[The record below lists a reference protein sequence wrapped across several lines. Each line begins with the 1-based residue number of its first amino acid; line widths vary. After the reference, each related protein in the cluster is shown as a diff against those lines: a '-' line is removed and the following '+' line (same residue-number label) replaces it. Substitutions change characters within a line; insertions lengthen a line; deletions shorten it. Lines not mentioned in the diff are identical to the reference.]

1 MKKIFK
7 ILFGLLMTI
16 TLFLTAAVDVNAE
29 IKLDEEKK
37 EITYIASKEFCEE
50 CENYT
55 TSYEIKDNIFEV
67 TFKEPKESEI
77 FSAQVLNN
85 SIIWARNNAFNILMY
100 NPDYNKYDIS
110 KDGLALEVTGDENNE
125 IPKLLKINL
134 SYNGR
139 DKEESWNSL
148 KTALVK
154 GIDIGGI
161 GDTPGQDSI
170 IVFNSE
176 FQEINYQ
183 GTKLKYEIE
192 NGVMTITPKSN
203 KEKLTLY
210 IAENFITHYIMKLEL
225 DYDTVDIYN
234 SKINDNGIEAE
245 KLDGETLKSLKLNLT
260 KTGKDEKEALK
271 SIIEAMEYIPEDDP
285 DTSNND
291 NKNNTKP
298 SGTKVSVK
306 NTAATYS
313 VIAITC
319 GVICVL
325 IGAGLIFVLNSN
337 KKEK

>member
-1 MKKIFK
+1 MKKIYKVLFTLL
-7 ILFGLLMTI
+7 ITVTLFGI
-16 TLFLTAAVDVNAE
+16 TNVNAE

-37 EITYIASKEFCEE
+37 EITYIASKEYCEE

-55 TSYEIKDNIFEV
+55 TSYEIKDNILEV

-77 FSAQVLNN
+77 FSAQALNL
-85 SIIWARNNAFNILMY
+85 SIIWNYSNTFNVLLY
-100 NPDYNKYDIS
+100 SADFNKYDVL

-148 KTALVK
+148 KTALAK
-154 GIDIGGI
+154 GTDIGGI
-161 GDTPGQDSI
+161 GDTTGEDSI
-170 IVFNSE
+170 VFSSE

-183 GTKLKYEIE
+183 GTKLKYEIKD
-192 NGVMTITPKSN
+192 GVMIITPASN
-203 KEKLTLY
+203 KDKLTLY
-210 IAENFITHYIMKLEL
+210 IADSFILNYITEL
-225 DYDTVDIYN
+225 DLDYNTVDLYN

-245 KLDGETLKSLKLNLT
+245 KLDEATLKSLKLNLT
-260 KTGKDEKEALK
+260 KTGKDEKEVLK
-271 SIIEAMEYIPEDDP
+271 GIIEAMEYIPEDDP
-285 DTSNND
+285 DTPNND

-306 NTAATYS
+306 NTAVTYS

-337 KKEK
+337 KKKK

>member
-1 MKKIFK
+1 
-7 ILFGLLMTI
+7 
-16 TLFLTAAVDVNAE
+16 
-29 IKLDEEKK
+29 
-37 EITYIASKEFCEE
+37 
-50 CENYT
+50 
-55 TSYEIKDNIFEV
+55 
-67 TFKEPKESEI
+67 
-77 FSAQVLNN
+77 
-85 SIIWARNNAFNILMY
+85 MY

-161 GDTPGQDSI
+161 GDTLGQDSI

-183 GTKLKYEIE
+183 GTKLKYDIE
-192 NGVMTITPKSN
+192 NGVMTITPKSD

-210 IAENFITHYIMKLEL
+210 IAENFIMHYIMKLEL

-234 SKINDNGIEAE
+234 SKINDNGIEVE

-260 KTGKDEKEALK
+260 KTGKEATEVLK
-271 SIIEAMEYIPEDDP
+271 GIIEAMEYIPEDDP
-285 DTSNND
+285 DTPNND

-306 NTAATYS
+306 NTAVTYS

-337 KKEK
+337 KKKK

>member
-1 MKKIFK
+1 MKKIYKVLFTLLVTVT
-7 ILFGLLMTI
+7 LFGI
-16 TLFLTAAVDVNAE
+16 TNVNAE

-37 EITYIASKEFCEE
+37 EITYITGKENCEE

-55 TSYEIKDNIFEV
+55 TSYEIKDNILEV
-67 TFKEPKESEI
+67 TFKEPKESET
-77 FSAQVLNN
+77 FSAQALNL
-85 SIIWARNNAFNILMY
+85 SIIWNYSDTFNVLLY
-100 NPDYNKYDIS
+100 SVDFNKYDVL

-148 KTALVK
+148 KTELAK

-161 GDTPGQDSI
+161 GDTSGEDS

-183 GTKLKYEIE
+183 GTKLKYEIKD
-192 NGVMTITPKSN
+192 GVMIITPASN
-203 KEKLTLY
+203 KDKLTLY
-210 IAENFITHYIMKLEL
+210 IAENFIMNYITEL
-225 DYDTVDIYN
+225 DLDYNTVDLYN
-234 SKINDNGIEAE
+234 SKINDNGIEVE

-260 KTGKDEKEALK
+260 KTGKEATEVLK
-271 SIIEAMEYIPEDDP
+271 GIIEAMEYIPEDDP

-306 NTAATYS
+306 NTAVTYS
-313 VIAITC
+313 VIAIAC

-337 KKEK
+337 KKKK

>member
-7 ILFGLLMTI
+7 ILFGLLMTM
-16 TLFLTAAVDVNAE
+16 TLFLAVDVNAE

-37 EITYIASKEFCEE
+37 EITYITGKEYG
-50 CENYT
+50 ENYT
-55 TSYEIKDNIFEV
+55 ASYEIKDNILEV

-85 SIIWARNNAFNILMY
+85 SIIWNYSNTFNVLLY
-100 NPDYNKYDIS
+100 SVDFNKYDVL

-148 KTALVK
+148 KTALAK

-161 GDTPGQDSI
+161 GDTTGEDS

-183 GTKLKYEIE
+183 GTKLKYEIKD
-192 NGVMTITPKSN
+192 GVMIITPKSN
-203 KEKLTLY
+203 KDKLTLY
-210 IAENFITHYIMKLEL
+210 IAENFIMNYIMEL
-225 DYDTVDIYN
+225 DLDYNTVDLYN

-245 KLDGETLKSLKLNLT
+245 KLDETTLKSLKLNLT
-260 KTGKDEKEALK
+260 KTGKDEKEVLK
-271 SIIEAMEYIPEDDP
+271 GIVEAMEYIPEDDP
-285 DTSNND
+285 DTPNND

-337 KKEK
+337 KKKK

>member
-7 ILFGLLMTI
+7 ILFGLLMTM
-16 TLFLTAAVDVNAE
+16 TLFLAVDVNAE

-148 KTALVK
+148 KTALAK

-161 GDTPGQDSI
+161 GDTTGEDS

-183 GTKLKYEIE
+183 GTKLKYEIKD
-192 NGVMTITPKSN
+192 GVMIITPASN

-210 IAENFITHYIMKLEL
+210 IAENFIMHYIMKLEL

-234 SKINDNGIEAE
+234 SKINDNGIEVE

-260 KTGKDEKEALK
+260 KTGKEATEVLK
-271 SIIEAMEYIPEDDP
+271 GIIEAMEYIPEDDP
-285 DTSNND
+285 DTPNND

-306 NTAATYS
+306 NTAVTYS

-337 KKEK
+337 KKKK

>member
-7 ILFGLLMTI
+7 ILFGLLMTM
-16 TLFLTAAVDVNAE
+16 TLFLAVAVDVNAE

-100 NPDYNKYDIS
+100 NQDYNKYDIL
-110 KDGLALEVTGDENNE
+110 KDGLALEETGEGENE
-125 IPKLLKINL
+125 IPKSLKINL
-134 SYNGR
+134 SYNER
-139 DKEESWNSL
+139 DKEESWNAL
-148 KTALVK
+148 KAELAK
-154 GIDIGGI
+154 EESIGGI
-161 GDTPGQDSI
+161 GDTSDQHP

-210 IAENFITHYIMKLEL
+210 IADNFITHYIMDLEL

-245 KLDGETLKSLKLNLT
+245 KLDGETLKCLKLNLT
-260 KTGKDEKEALK
+260 KTG
-271 SIIEAMEYIPEDDP
+271 
-285 DTSNND
+285 
-291 NKNNTKP
+291 
-298 SGTKVSVK
+298 
-306 NTAATYS
+306 
-313 VIAITC
+313 
-319 GVICVL
+319 
-325 IGAGLIFVLNSN
+325 
-337 KKEK
+337 

>member
-16 TLFLTAAVDVNAE
+16 TLFLAVDVNAE

-37 EITYIASKEFCEE
+37 EITYITGKEYG
-50 CENYT
+50 ENYT
-55 TSYEIKDNIFEV
+55 ASYEIKDNILEV

-77 FSAQVLNN
+77 FSAQALNL
-85 SIIWARNNAFNILMY
+85 SIIWNYSNTFNVLLY
-100 NPDYNKYDIS
+100 SVDFNKYDVL

-148 KTALVK
+148 KTALAK

-161 GDTPGQDSI
+161 GDTTGEDS

-183 GTKLKYEIE
+183 GTKLKYEIKD
-192 NGVMTITPKSN
+192 GVMIITPKSN
-203 KEKLTLY
+203 KDKLTLY
-210 IAENFITHYIMKLEL
+210 IAENFIMNYIMEL
-225 DYDTVDIYN
+225 DLDYNTVDLYN

-245 KLDGETLKSLKLNLT
+245 KLDETTLKSLKLNLT
-260 KTGKDEKEALK
+260 KTGKDEKEVLK
-271 SIIEAMEYIPEDDP
+271 GIVEAMEYIPEDDP
-285 DTSNND
+285 DTPNND

-306 NTAATYS
+306 DTAVTYS

-337 KKEK
+337 KKKK

>member
-7 ILFGLLMTI
+7 ILFGLLMTM
-16 TLFLTAAVDVNAE
+16 TLFLAVAVDVNAE

-100 NPDYNKYDIS
+100 NPDYNKYDIL

-148 KTALVK
+148 KTALTK

-161 GDTPGQDSI
+161 DDTTGQDS

-192 NGVMTITPKSN
+192 NGVMTITPKSD

-225 DYDTVDIYN
+225 DYNTVDIYN
-234 SKINDNGIEAE
+234 SKINDNGIEVE

-260 KTGKDEKEALK
+260 KTGKEATEVLK
-271 SIIEAMEYIPEDDP
+271 GIIEAMEYIPEDDP
-285 DTSNND
+285 DAPNND

-337 KKEK
+337 KKKK

>member
-7 ILFGLLMTI
+7 ILFGLLMTM
-16 TLFLTAAVDVNAE
+16 TLFLAVAVDVNAE

-161 GDTPGQDSI
+161 GDTSDQHP

-192 NGVMTITPKSN
+192 NGAMTITPKSN

-210 IAENFITHYIMKLEL
+210 IADNFITHYIMELEL

-234 SKINDNGIEAE
+234 SKINDNGIEVE

-260 KTGKDEKEALK
+260 KTGKEATEVLK
-271 SIIEAMEYIPEDDP
+271 GIIEAMEYIPEDDP
-285 DTSNND
+285 DTPNND

-306 NTAATYS
+306 NTAVTYS

>member
-7 ILFGLLMTI
+7 ILFGVLMTM
-16 TLFLTAAVDVNAE
+16 TLFLAVAVDVNAE

-85 SIIWARNNAFNILMY
+85 SIIWARNNAFNILIY
-100 NPDYNKYDIS
+100 NPDYNKYDIL
-110 KDGLALEVTGDENNE
+110 KDGLALEETGEGENE
-125 IPKLLKINL
+125 IPKSLKINL

-148 KTALVK
+148 KTELAK
-154 GIDIGGI
+154 EGSIGDI
-161 GDTPGQDSI
+161 GDTSGQDSI

-183 GTKLKYEIE
+183 GTKLKCEIE

-203 KEKLTLY
+203 KERLTLY
-210 IAENFITHYIMKLEL
+210 IADNFIMHYIMEL
-225 DYDTVDIYN
+225 DLDYNTVDIYN

-260 KTGKDEKEALK
+260 KTGKEATEVLK
-271 SIIEAMEYIPEDDP
+271 GIIEAMEYIPEDDP
-285 DTSNND
+285 DTPNND

>member
-1 MKKIFK
+1 MKKIYKVLFTLL
-7 ILFGLLMTI
+7 ITVTLFGI
-16 TLFLTAAVDVNAE
+16 TNVNAE

-37 EITYIASKEFCEE
+37 EITYIANKEFCEE

-139 DKEESWNSL
+139 NKEESWTLL

-161 GDTPGQDSI
+161 GDTLGQDSI

-192 NGVMTITPKSN
+192 NGVMTITPKSD

-210 IAENFITHYIMKLEL
+210 IAEDFITHYIMKLEL

-234 SKINDNGIEAE
+234 SKINDNGIEVE

-260 KTGKDEKEALK
+260 KTGKEATEVLK
-271 SIIEAMEYIPEDDP
+271 GIIEAMEYIPEDDP
-285 DTSNND
+285 DAPNNN

-306 NTAATYS
+306 NTAVTYS

-337 KKEK
+337 KKKK

>member
-7 ILFGLLMTI
+7 ILFGLLMTM
-16 TLFLTAAVDVNAE
+16 TLFLAVAVDVNAE

-110 KDGLALEVTGDENNE
+110 KDGLVLEVTGDENNE

-161 GDTPGQDSI
+161 GDTSDQHP

-210 IAENFITHYIMKLEL
+210 IADNFITHYIMELDL

-260 KTGKDEKEALK
+260 KTGKEATEVLK
-271 SIIEAMEYIPEDDP
+271 GIIEAMEYIPEDDP
-285 DTSNND
+285 DTPNND

>member
-7 ILFGLLMTI
+7 ILFGLLMTM
-16 TLFLTAAVDVNAE
+16 TLFLAVDVNAE

-148 KTALVK
+148 KTALAK

-161 GDTPGQDSI
+161 GDTTGEDS

-183 GTKLKYEIE
+183 GTKLKYEIKD
-192 NGVMTITPKSN
+192 GVMIITPKSN
-203 KEKLTLY
+203 KDKLTLY
-210 IAENFITHYIMKLEL
+210 IAENFIMNYIMEL
-225 DYDTVDIYN
+225 DLDYNTVDLYN

-245 KLDGETLKSLKLNLT
+245 KLDETTLKSLKLNLT
-260 KTGKDEKEALK
+260 KTGKDEKEVLK
-271 SIIEAMEYIPEDDP
+271 GIVEAMEYIPEDDP
-285 DTSNND
+285 DTPNND

-306 NTAATYS
+306 DTAVTYS

-337 KKEK
+337 KKKK

>member
-1 MKKIFK
+1 MKKIYKVLFTLL
-7 ILFGLLMTI
+7 ITVTLFGI
-16 TLFLTAAVDVNAE
+16 TNVNAE

-161 GDTPGQDSI
+161 GDTLGQDSI
-170 IVFNSE
+170 IAL
-176 FQEINYQ
+176 Y
-183 GTKLKYEIE
+183 YEIR
-192 NGVMTITPKSN
+192 T
-203 KEKLTLY
+203 
-210 IAENFITHYIMKLEL
+210 
-225 DYDTVDIYN
+225 
-234 SKINDNGIEAE
+234 
-245 KLDGETLKSLKLNLT
+245 
-260 KTGKDEKEALK
+260 
-271 SIIEAMEYIPEDDP
+271 
-285 DTSNND
+285 
-291 NKNNTKP
+291 
-298 SGTKVSVK
+298 
-306 NTAATYS
+306 
-313 VIAITC
+313 
-319 GVICVL
+319 
-325 IGAGLIFVLNSN
+325 
-337 KKEK
+337 

>member
-1 MKKIFK
+1 MKKIYKVLFTLL
-7 ILFGLLMTI
+7 ITVTLFGI
-16 TLFLTAAVDVNAE
+16 TNVNAE

-37 EITYIASKEFCEE
+37 EITYIANKEFCEE

-139 DKEESWNSL
+139 DKEESWTLL

-161 GDTPGQDSI
+161 GDTLGQDSI

-192 NGVMTITPKSN
+192 NGVMTITPKSD

-210 IAENFITHYIMKLEL
+210 IAEDFITHYIMKLEL

-234 SKINDNGIEAE
+234 SKINDNGIEVE

-260 KTGKDEKEALK
+260 KTGKEATEVLK
-271 SIIEAMEYIPEDDP
+271 GIIEAMEYIPEDDP
-285 DTSNND
+285 DAPNNN

-306 NTAATYS
+306 DTAVTYS

-337 KKEK
+337 KKKK

>member
-7 ILFGLLMTI
+7 ILFGLLMTM
-16 TLFLTAAVDVNAE
+16 TLFLAVDVNAE

-37 EITYIASKEFCEE
+37 EITYITGKEYG
-50 CENYT
+50 ENYT
-55 TSYEIKDNIFEV
+55 ASYEIKDNILEV

-77 FSAQVLNN
+77 FSAQALNL
-85 SIIWARNNAFNILMY
+85 SIIWNYSNTFNVLLY
-100 NPDYNKYDIS
+100 SVDFNKYDVL

-148 KTALVK
+148 KTALAK

-161 GDTPGQDSI
+161 GDTTGEDS

-183 GTKLKYEIE
+183 GTKLKYEIKD
-192 NGVMTITPKSN
+192 GVMIITPKSN
-203 KEKLTLY
+203 KDKLTLY
-210 IAENFITHYIMKLEL
+210 IAENFIMNYIMEL
-225 DYDTVDIYN
+225 DLDYNTVDLYN

-245 KLDGETLKSLKLNLT
+245 KLDETTLKSLKLNLT
-260 KTGKDEKEALK
+260 KTGKDEKEVLK
-271 SIIEAMEYIPEDDP
+271 GIVEAMEYIPEDDP
-285 DTSNND
+285 DTPNND

-306 NTAATYS
+306 DTAVTYS

-337 KKEK
+337 KKKK

>member
-1 MKKIFK
+1 MKKIYKVLFTLL
-7 ILFGLLMTI
+7 ITVTLFGI
-16 TLFLTAAVDVNAE
+16 TNVNAE

-37 EITYIASKEFCEE
+37 EITYIANKEFCEE

-100 NPDYNKYDIS
+100 NPDYNKYDIL

-125 IPKLLKINL
+125 IPKSLKINL

-148 KTALVK
+148 KTALTK

-161 GDTPGQDSI
+161 GDTTGQDS

-192 NGVMTITPKSN
+192 NGVMTITPKSD

-210 IAENFITHYIMKLEL
+210 IAEDFIMHYIMKLEL
-225 DYDTVDIYN
+225 NYDTVDIYN
-234 SKINDNGIEAE
+234 SKINDNGIEVE

-260 KTGKDEKEALK
+260 KTGKEATEVLK
-271 SIIEAMEYIPEDDP
+271 GIIEAMEYIPEDDP
-285 DTSNND
+285 DAPNND

-298 SGTKVSVK
+298 SGTKVNVK
-306 NTAATYS
+306 DTAVTYS

-337 KKEK
+337 KKKK

>member
-1 MKKIFK
+1 MKKIYKVLFTLL
-7 ILFGLLMTI
+7 ITVTLFGI
-16 TLFLTAAVDVNAE
+16 TNVNAE

-37 EITYIASKEFCEE
+37 EITYIASKEYCEK

-55 TSYEIKDNIFEV
+55 TSYEIKDNILEV
-67 TFKEPKESEI
+67 AFKEPKESEI
-77 FSAQVLNN
+77 FSAQALNF
-85 SIIWARNNAFNILMY
+85 SIIMNYSNTSNILLY
-100 NPDYNKYDIS
+100 SADFNKYDIS

-148 KTALVK
+148 KTALAK
-154 GIDIGGI
+154 ETDIGGI
-161 GDTPGQDSI
+161 GDTLVQDSI

-192 NGVMTITPKSN
+192 NGVMTITPKSD

-210 IAENFITHYIMKLEL
+210 IAENFIMHYIMKLEL

-234 SKINDNGIEAE
+234 SKINDNGIEVE

-260 KTGKDEKEALK
+260 KTGKEATEVLK
-271 SIIEAMEYIPEDDP
+271 GIIEAMEYIPEDDP
-285 DTSNND
+285 DTPNND

-306 NTAATYS
+306 NTAVTYS

-337 KKEK
+337 KKKK

>member
-1 MKKIFK
+1 MKKIYKVLFTLLV
-7 ILFGLLMTI
+7 IVTLFGVTN
-16 TLFLTAAVDVNAE
+16 VNAE

-100 NPDYNKYDIS
+100 NPDYNKYDIL
-110 KDGLALEVTGDENNE
+110 KDGLALEETGEGENE
-125 IPKLLKINL
+125 IPKSLKINL

-139 DKEESWNSL
+139 DKEESWNAL
-148 KTALVK
+148 KTELAK
-154 GIDIGGI
+154 EGSIDGI
-161 GDTPGQDSI
+161 GDTSGQAGQDS

-210 IAENFITHYIMKLEL
+210 IAENFIMHYIMKLDL
-225 DYDTVDIYN
+225 DYNTVDIYN
-234 SKINDNGIEAE
+234 SKINDNGIEVE
-245 KLDGETLKSLKLNLT
+245 KLNGETLKSLKLNLT
-260 KTGKDEKEALK
+260 KTGKEATEVLK
-271 SIIEAMEYIPEDDP
+271 GIIEAMEYIPEDDP
-285 DTSNND
+285 DTPNND

-298 SGTKVSVK
+298 RDRKSV
-306 NTAATYS
+306 
-313 VIAITC
+313 V
-319 GVICVL
+319 
-325 IGAGLIFVLNSN
+325 
-337 KKEK
+337 

>member
-1 MKKIFK
+1 MKKIYKVLFTLL
-7 ILFGLLMTI
+7 ITVTLFGI
-16 TLFLTAAVDVNAE
+16 TNVNAE

-37 EITYIASKEFCEE
+37 EITYITGKEYG
-50 CENYT
+50 ENYT
-55 TSYEIKDNIFEV
+55 ASYEIKDNILEV

-77 FSAQVLNN
+77 FSAQALNL
-85 SIIWARNNAFNILMY
+85 SIIWNYSNTFNVLLY
-100 NPDYNKYDIS
+100 SVNFNKYDVL

-148 KTALVK
+148 KAALAK

-161 GDTPGQDSI
+161 GDTIGEDS

-183 GTKLKYEIE
+183 GTKLKYEIKD
-192 NGVMTITPKSN
+192 GVMIITPASN
-203 KEKLTLY
+203 KDKLTLY
-210 IAENFITHYIMKLEL
+210 IAENFIMNYIMEL
-225 DYDTVDIYN
+225 DLDYNTVDLYN

-245 KLDGETLKSLKLNLT
+245 KLDETTLKSLKLNLT
-260 KTGKDEKEALK
+260 KTGKEATEVLK
-271 SIIEAMEYIPEDDP
+271 GIIEAMEYIPEDDP
-285 DTSNND
+285 DSPNND

-298 SGTKVSVK
+298 SGTKVRVK
-306 NTAATYS
+306 NTAVTYS

-337 KKEK
+337 KKKK

>member
-1 MKKIFK
+1 MKKIYKVLFTLLLPVT
-7 ILFGLLMTI
+7 LFGI
-16 TLFLTAAVDVNAE
+16 TNVNAE

-37 EITYIASKEFCEE
+37 EITYIASKEYCEE

-148 KTALVK
+148 KTALTK

-161 GDTPGQDSI
+161 GDTLGQDSI

-192 NGVMTITPKSN
+192 NGVMTITPKSD

-210 IAENFITHYIMKLEL
+210 IAENFIMHYIMKLEL

-234 SKINDNGIEAE
+234 SKINDNGIEVE

-260 KTGKDEKEALK
+260 KTGKDEKEVLK
-271 SIIEAMEYIPEDDP
+271 GIIEAMEYIPEDDP
-285 DTSNND
+285 DTPNND

-306 NTAATYS
+306 DTAVTYS
-313 VIAITC
+313 IIAVTC

-337 KKEK
+337 KKKK

>member
-7 ILFGLLMTI
+7 ILFGLLMTM
-16 TLFLTAAVDVNAE
+16 TLFLAVDVNAE

-37 EITYIASKEFCEE
+37 EITYITGKEYG
-50 CENYT
+50 ENYT
-55 TSYEIKDNIFEV
+55 ASYEIKDNILEV

-77 FSAQVLNN
+77 FSAQALNL
-85 SIIWARNNAFNILMY
+85 SIIWNYSNTFNVLLY
-100 NPDYNKYDIS
+100 SVDFNKYDVL

-139 DKEESWNSL
+139 DKEKSWNSL
-148 KTALVK
+148 KTALAK

-161 GDTPGQDSI
+161 GDTTGEDS

-183 GTKLKYEIE
+183 GTKLKYEIKD
-192 NGVMTITPKSN
+192 GVMIITPKSN
-203 KEKLTLY
+203 KDKLTLY
-210 IAENFITHYIMKLEL
+210 IAENFIMNYIMEL
-225 DYDTVDIYN
+225 DLDYNTVDLYN

-245 KLDGETLKSLKLNLT
+245 KLDETTLKSLKLNLT
-260 KTGKDEKEALK
+260 KTGKDEKEVLK
-271 SIIEAMEYIPEDDP
+271 GIVEAMEYIPEDDP
-285 DTSNND
+285 DTPNND

-306 NTAATYS
+306 DTAVTYS

-337 KKEK
+337 KKKK

>member
-7 ILFGLLMTI
+7 ILFGLLMTM
-16 TLFLTAAVDVNAE
+16 TLFLAVAVDVNAE

-100 NPDYNKYDIS
+100 NPDYNKYDIL
-110 KDGLALEVTGDENNE
+110 KDGLALEETGEGENE

-161 GDTPGQDSI
+161 GDTSDQHP

-192 NGVMTITPKSN
+192 NGAMTITPKSN

-210 IAENFITHYIMKLEL
+210 IADNFITHYIMELEL

-234 SKINDNGIEAE
+234 SKINDNGIEVE

-260 KTGKDEKEALK
+260 KTGKEATEVLK
-271 SIIEAMEYIPEDDP
+271 GIIEAMEYIPEDDP
-285 DTSNND
+285 DTPNND

-306 NTAATYS
+306 NTAVTYS

>member
-7 ILFGLLMTI
+7 ILFGLLMTM
-16 TLFLTAAVDVNAE
+16 TLFFGVDVNAE

-37 EITYIASKEFCEE
+37 EITYITGKEYG
-50 CENYT
+50 ENYT
-55 TSYEIKDNIFEV
+55 ASYEIKDNILEV

-77 FSAQVLNN
+77 FSAQALNL
-85 SIIWARNNAFNILMY
+85 SIIWNYSNTFNVLLY
-100 NPDYNKYDIS
+100 SVDFNKYDVL

-148 KTALVK
+148 KTALAK

-161 GDTPGQDSI
+161 GDTTGEDS

-183 GTKLKYEIE
+183 GTKLKYEIKD
-192 NGVMTITPKSN
+192 GVMIITPKSN
-203 KEKLTLY
+203 KDKLTLY
-210 IAENFITHYIMKLEL
+210 IAENFIMNYIMEL
-225 DYDTVDIYN
+225 DLDYNTVDLYN

-260 KTGKDEKEALK
+260 KTGKDEKEVLK
-271 SIIEAMEYIPEDDP
+271 GIVEAMEYIPEDDP
-285 DTSNND
+285 DTPNND

-306 NTAATYS
+306 DTAVTYS

-337 KKEK
+337 KKKK

>member
-7 ILFGLLMTI
+7 ILFGLLMTM
-16 TLFLTAAVDVNAE
+16 TLFLAVDVNAE

-85 SIIWARNNAFNILMY
+85 SIIWARNNAFNILVY

-110 KDGLALEVTGDENNE
+110 KDGLALEVTGDEKNE

-134 SYNGR
+134 SLKTELA
-139 DKEESWNSL
+139 KEES
-148 KTALVK
+148 
-154 GIDIGGI
+154 IGGI
-161 GDTPGQDSI
+161 GDTSGQDSI

-203 KEKLTLY
+203 KDKLTLY
-210 IAENFITHYIMKLEL
+210 IAENFIMHYIMKLDL

-234 SKINDNGIEAE
+234 SKINDNGIEVE

-260 KTGKDEKEALK
+260 KNGKEATEVLK
-271 SIIEAMEYIPEDDP
+271 GIIEAMEYIPEDDP
-285 DTSNND
+285 DTPNND

-337 KKEK
+337 KKKK

>member
-1 MKKIFK
+1 MKKIYKVLFTLL
-7 ILFGLLMTI
+7 ITVTLFGI
-16 TLFLTAAVDVNAE
+16 TNVNAE

-37 EITYIASKEFCEE
+37 EITYITGKEYG
-50 CENYT
+50 ENYT
-55 TSYEIKDNIFEV
+55 ASYEIKDNILEV

-77 FSAQVLNN
+77 FSAQALNL
-85 SIIWARNNAFNILMY
+85 SIIWNYSNTFNVLLY
-100 NPDYNKYDIS
+100 SVDFNKYDVL

-148 KTALVK
+148 KTAFAK

-161 GDTPGQDSI
+161 GDTIGEDSI
-170 IVFNSE
+170 VFSSE

-183 GTKLKYEIE
+183 GTKLKYEIKD
-192 NGVMTITPKSN
+192 GVMIITPASN
-203 KEKLTLY
+203 KDKLTLY
-210 IAENFITHYIMKLEL
+210 IAESFIMNYIMEL
-225 DYDTVDIYN
+225 DLDYNTVDLYN

-245 KLDGETLKSLKLNLT
+245 KLDETTLKSLKLNLT
-260 KTGKDEKEALK
+260 KTGKDEKEVLK
-271 SIIEAMEYIPEDDP
+271 GIIEAMEYIPEDDP
-285 DTSNND
+285 DTPNND

-306 NTAATYS
+306 NTAVTYS

-337 KKEK
+337 KKKK

>member
-7 ILFGLLMTI
+7 ILFGLLMTM
-16 TLFLTAAVDVNAE
+16 TLFLAVDVNAE

-37 EITYIASKEFCEE
+37 EITYITGKEYG
-50 CENYT
+50 ENYT
-55 TSYEIKDNIFEV
+55 ASYEIKDNILEV

-77 FSAQVLNN
+77 FSAQALNL
-85 SIIWARNNAFNILMY
+85 SIIWNYSNTFNVLLY
-100 NPDYNKYDIS
+100 SVDFNKYDVL

-148 KTALVK
+148 KTALAK

-161 GDTPGQDSI
+161 GDTTGEDS

-183 GTKLKYEIE
+183 GTKLKYEIKD
-192 NGVMTITPKSN
+192 GVMIITPKSN
-203 KEKLTLY
+203 KDKLTLY
-210 IAENFITHYIMKLEL
+210 IAENFIMNYIMEL
-225 DYDTVDIYN
+225 DLDYNTVDLYN

-260 KTGKDEKEALK
+260 KTGKEATEVLK
-271 SIIEAMEYIPEDDP
+271 GIIEAMEYIPEDDP
-285 DTSNND
+285 DTPNND

-306 NTAATYS
+306 DTAVTYS

-337 KKEK
+337 KKKK

>member
-1 MKKIFK
+1 MKKIYKVLFTLL
-7 ILFGLLMTI
+7 ITVTLFGI
-16 TLFLTAAVDVNAE
+16 TNVNAE

-37 EITYIASKEFCEE
+37 EITYIVSKEYCEE

-161 GDTPGQDSI
+161 GDTLGQDSI
-170 IVFNSE
+170 IAFNSE

-192 NGVMTITPKSN
+192 NGVMTITPKSD

-210 IAENFITHYIMKLEL
+210 IAENFIMHYIMKLEL

-234 SKINDNGIEAE
+234 SKINDNGIEVE

-260 KTGKDEKEALK
+260 KTGKDEKEVLK
-271 SIIEAMEYIPEDDP
+271 GIIEAMEYIPEDDP
-285 DTSNND
+285 DTPNND

-306 NTAATYS
+306 NTAVTYS

-337 KKEK
+337 KKKK